1 MEDIEIPWLLAKLQF
16 TDCNLSYS
24 TNVTPFYISYFCSMN
39 TFPSAQGLNDL
50 LIPLLHDHHS
60 CVSLQM
66 NRGRTGMARFIL
78 LLLLLALGC
87 LAAGQDVAS
96 EPETS
101 AEPEPEPEGYPEP
114 EPEGEPESTAISYSE
129 PEPNWPEAK
138 QLWGS
143 AWEV

>member
-1 MEDIEIPWLLAKLQF
+1 M
-16 TDCNLSYS
+16 
-24 TNVTPFYISYFCSMN
+24 
-39 TFPSAQGLNDL
+39 
-50 LIPLLHDHHS
+50 
-60 CVSLQM
+60 
-66 NRGRTGMARFIL
+66 
-78 LLLLLALGC
+78 
-87 LAAGQDVAS
+87 AAGQDVAS